1 MLNAE
6 VDLLRRVP
14 LFAGIESSRLKL
26 LAYTSDVVTYQA
38 SQVLF
43 KKGDVGDAAY
53 VIIKGDAE
61 VIIASDDGAEI
72 PIAVLHD
79 GDFVGEIAILCDT
92 PRTATVRAKGEL
104 KALTHPQGAVLRTV
118 ASVPRDGG
126 GDDPAARRAPDPHD
140 RGAGGGTA
148 PEPTLKAT
156 RWPTRRFWSKSGERA
171 EASPPRPRP
180 ISSTAAIPAAWR
192 CAAAATS

>member
-1 MLNAE
+1 VSLLNAE

-14 LFAGIESSRLKL
+14 LFAGIEPSRLKL

-53 VIIKGDAE
+53 VIIKGDAD
-61 VIIASDDGAEI
+61 VIVASGDGGEI

-104 KALTHPQGAVLRTV
+104 KALRIRKEPFFELLHQFPEMAVEMTRLLAERLTRTTAELV
-118 ASVPRDGG
+118 EAQ
-126 GDDPAARRAPDPHD
+126 RRAH
-140 RGAGGGTA
+140 A
-148 PEPTLKAT
+148 
-156 RWPTRRFWSKSGERA
+156 
-171 EASPPRPRP
+171 
-180 ISSTAAIPAAWR
+180 
-192 CAAAATS
+192 